1 MLKDIMSKNIQAVRP
16 ETDQE
21 EVARIVSQYNFLA
34 VPVVD
39 SEEHLLGIV
48 TVDSIVDVIREEATE
63 DFLQLAGAGKDRE
76 KYYLNPHGKMLR
88 CDCLGCLRVGLEVF

>member
-1 MLKDIMSKNIQAVRP
+1 MRTQKQERLFMPCKIKKMPKWFLLYTLDDDARLTGVISLRDLVTTPGDTMLKDIMSKNIQAVRP

-39 SEEHLLGIV
+39 SK
-48 TVDSIVDVIREEATE
+48 SIY
-63 DFLQLAGAGKDRE
+63 LA
-76 KYYLNPHGKMLR
+76 
-88 CDCLGCLRVGLEVF
+88 

>member
-1 MLKDIMSKNIQAVRP
+1 MSFDTSSSRYLMLKDIMSKNIQAVRP

-48 TVDSIVDVIREEATE
+48 TVDSIVDVI
-63 DFLQLAGAGKDRE
+63 LSLI
-76 KYYLNPHGKMLR
+76 HI
-88 CDCLGCLRVGLEVF
+88 